1 MKIRPC
7 AVFRIPVIFTLLLS
21 IAQTPFAPAREI
33 ESWSYERL
41 FKESDLVVIATAQ
54 ATADSNDAPPDNR
67 WKSALV
73 GQQTTF
79 AIDAVLKGKRLSAP
93 LAVLHFKLKPGVVTQ
108 DGPLLVTFRT
118 KGPAIEG
125 GGKVKYS
132 VQLGTPQYLLFLKT
146 ADHERFALVSGQ
158 IDPELSVKE
167 IYAPLPDVMDQK

>member
-1 MKIRPC
+1 MKSRPC
-7 AVFRIPVIFTLLLS
+7 ARISVIFTLLLTFS
-21 IAQTPFAPAREI
+21 LTPLAPARQV

-41 FKESDLVVIATAQ
+41 FKESDLVVIATAKV
-54 ATADSNDAPPDNR
+54 TADTNDAPPDNR

-79 AIDAVLKGKRLSAP
+79 AIDAVLKGNAPAGP
-93 LAVLHFKLKPGVVTQ
+93 LAVVHFKLKPGVVTQ
-108 DGPLLVTFRT
+108 DGPLLISFRR

-125 GGKVKYS
+125 GGKVKYN

-146 ADHERFALVSGQ
+146 ADHDRFAPLSGQ
-158 IDPELSVKE
+158 IDPQLSVKE